1 MRLLHLLSIPL
12 ISAALFSQENALTLE
27 RLTKDVDAASSAV
40 EPQRIFDTPEAK
52 KLMEFIRADMEANQA
67 VATLHFLRQQH
78 DTLPSWQ
85 VAVEAVLSSYAGSAP
100 TAKDV
105 ASLESL
111 FAATIKPA
119 DHWLNYS
126 IPRGWTY
133 PYSFRRKLA
142 KLILHAR
149 TGAPH
154 DIEDEPMLRDNPSL
168 WLSQL
173 KPAHPQ
179 ADYQATSSQ
188 VAAAPASSPQNV
200 QPTASK
206 TAPQSKPPSP
216 TPSKD
221 SASSTPWSII
231 VVLTVASTGLLL
243 LLFKGQNKMPH
254 IM

>member
-12 ISAALFSQENALTLE
+12 ISAALFSQEGALTLE

-85 VAVEAVLSSYAGSAP
+85 VAVEAVWSSYAGSAP

-126 IPRGWTY
+126 SPRGWSD

-154 DIEDEPMLRDNPSL
+154 DIEDEPILRDNPSL

-188 VAAAPASSPQNV
+188 VAAAPASSPQSV
-200 QPTASK
+200 QPAASK
-206 TAPQSKPPSP
+206 TAPQSKPPQK
-216 TPSKD
+216 PSEAP
-221 SASSTPWSII
+221 ASSTPWSII
-231 VVLTVASTGLLL
+231 VVLIVVAIGLLWL
-243 LLFKGQNKMPH
+243 LGKNRK
-254 IM
+254 